1 MSIAA
6 RALSDFLVHKD
17 PLSITGHYL
26 SVAEPGPVELHLEK
40 LSEGRSISNASVKFI
55 QNGEENK
62 VHSSF
67 TDFEKSKGDTLYER
81 GFKISST

>member
-6 RALSDFLVHKD
+6 RALSDYLSHKD

-40 LSEGRSISNASVKFI
+40 LSEGKKYI
-55 QNGEENK
+55 
-62 VHSSF
+62 
-67 TDFEKSKGDTLYER
+67 
-81 GFKISST
+81 